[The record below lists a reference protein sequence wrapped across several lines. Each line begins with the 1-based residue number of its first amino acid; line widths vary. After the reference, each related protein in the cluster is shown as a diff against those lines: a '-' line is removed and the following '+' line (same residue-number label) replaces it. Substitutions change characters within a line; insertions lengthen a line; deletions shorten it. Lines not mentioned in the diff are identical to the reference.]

1 MIMNPVY
8 IVLTNLYLV
17 DFAPWTS
24 RPERVPMGGW
34 AASLCRSGMNGKR
47 VGGVPRGPFT
57 RMPLLFAEAE

>member
-24 RPERVPMGGW
+24 RPERVPMGVGRF
-34 AASLCRSGMNGKR
+34 SLQKRNEWKR